1 MNQFK
6 YPIGEHFVF
15 ESSIDTF
22 VLEHGINV
30 DDFEYIGEIMVTPR
44 FQKSI
49 YKVNF
54 KKEVIIMIDEVKN
67 E

>member
-30 DDFEYIGEIMVTPR
+30 DDLNILVKLWLHQG
-44 FQKSI
+44 
-49 YKVNF
+49 F
-54 KKEVIIMIDEVKN
+54 KNQYTKLILKKK
-67 E
+67 

>member
-1 MNQFK
+1 MIEFK

-15 ESSIDTF
+15 EECIDTF
-22 VLEHGINV
+22 VLEYGINV
-30 DDFEYIGEIMVTPR
+30 DDFEYIGEIMVRPM

-54 KKEVIIMIDEVKN
+54 KKEMVIMIDEDV